1 MNTRNEIDQFAE
13 YFDSEEQAY
22 ERTEDGSGGIR
33 IRFNIGC
40 KLGVITE
47 SIFIYE
53 DTLIVLAQC
62 APRVDEKQRIHAA
75 EYLTRINYEL
85 YLGHFQ
91 LDLDTGDIMYRI
103 SQSLGDD
110 ELSKDIIAKII
121 CMPLAMFK
129 KYEDGLN
136 SITSRI
142 ATPENTTGGED
153 RCYCP
158 LRKNCTR
165 QK

>member
-1 MNTRNEIDQFAE
+1 MNTRNAIDQFAD

-33 IRFNIGC
+33 IRFNIGS

-62 APRVDEKQRIHAA
+62 APRVDENQRTHAA
-75 EYLTRINYEL
+75 EYLTRVNYEL
-85 YLGHFQ
+85 YLGNFQ
-91 LDLDTGDIMYRI
+91 LDFETGDIMYRI

-129 KYEDGLN
+129 KYEEGLEKVMSN
-136 SITSRI
+136 
-142 ATPENTTGGED
+142 
-153 RCYCP
+153 
-158 LRKNCTR
+158 
-165 QK
+165 

>member
-1 MNTRNEIDQFAE
+1 MNTRNAIDQFAD
-13 YFDSEEQAY
+13 YFDSEEQSY

-40 KLGVITE
+40 KLRAITE

-62 APRVDEKQRIHAA
+62 VPRVDENQRTHAA

-85 YLGHFQ
+85 HLGNFQ
-91 LDLDTGDIMYRI
+91 LDFETGDIMYRI

-129 KYEDGLN
+129 KYEEDILAFAAH
-136 SITSRI
+136 T
-142 ATPENTTGGED
+142 NTNMDKADKEKHIGG
-153 RCYCP
+153 
-158 LRKNCTR
+158 
-165 QK
+165 

>member
-1 MNTRNEIDQFAE
+1 MDTRNVIDQFAD
-13 YFDSEEQAY
+13 YFDREEQSY
-22 ERTEDGSGGIR
+22 ERTDDGMGGIR
-33 IRFNIGC
+33 IRFSIGC
-40 KLGVITE
+40 KLGIITE

-75 EYLTRINYEL
+75 EYLTRVNYEL

-110 ELSKDIIAKII
+110 ELPKDIIGKSLW
-121 CMPLAMFK
+121 MPLAMFK

-142 ATPENTTGGED
+142 ATPEDTTGGED
-153 RCYCP
+153 ECY
-158 LRKNCTR
+158 
-165 QK
+165 